1 MTSFMNPYFTFS
13 SVMKSYYFAPGN
25 EIFDNYPK
33 WVKKLDAT
41 TFYDIF
47 DGYYH
52 VILSFNVTVKRPKGV
67 DP

>member
-1 MTSFMNPYFTFS
+1 
-13 SVMKSYYFAPGN
+13 MKSYYFAPGN